1 MNVSE
6 WWRKPDLVQVK
17 TWRSFGFP
25 RLGATILVAF
35 ISSLASGQSEQLEG
49 FAAEASNEVGY
60 VSLVLGKAHIKHGE
74 REERIS
80 KGSTIKVGDLIYT
93 GNNGHVHIRFV
104 DDALVSVRPRSTL
117 EVERYEYDRARPH
130 KSAVKFS
137 LSEGV
142 ARSISGE
149 AAKSARQRFRLNT
162 PVAAIGVRGTDFVV
176 SASSISTRALVNEG
190 SIVMAP
196 FSSLCTSEAL
206 GPCSQNA
213 VELASDAFQVMEING
228 SSLLP
233 QFETE
238 QAPGSMTN
246 LQDRFRLA
254 GQSLSSGATDSDER
268 DAASA
273 YLEVAA
279 SDEVRR
285 VGVGSSAENDP
296 LQTFNDFTPPVPLDE
311 VDVAQSQLV
320 WGRFG
325 VGHGAGEML
334 SFERLVAAEGRRI
347 TIAAS
352 DYLLYRTELAGARL
366 ESNLGVLG
374 FKLDSAQAFYDP
386 GSGEVAMRVTS
397 GSLDVDLINNS
408 FVTALGLEHAL
419 TGEVGFTGSGRVA
432 DGGYLIGLEESKS
445 VLGAV
450 ATDGLEAAYFFEQ
463 QLQSGFVS
471 GLTLWGGR

>member
-1 MNVSE
+1 MNNSR
-6 WWRKPDLVQVK
+6 WWLKAGLIQVK
-17 TWRSFGFP
+17 TRHRFDFV
-25 RLGATILVAF
+25 RLSIAILVAF
-35 ISSLASGQSEQLEG
+35 TSSLGLSQPEQGEGLAVQASS
-49 FAAEASNEVGY
+49 EVGY
-60 VSLVLGKAHIKHGE
+60 VSLVLGKAYIQSDE
-74 REERIS
+74 RRERIF
-80 KGSTIKVGDLIYT
+80 KGSAIRVGDFIYT

-104 DDALVSVRPRSTL
+104 DEALVSVRPRSTL
-117 EVERYEYDRARPH
+117 EVERYEFDRARPH

-176 SASSISTRALVNEG
+176 SANSISTRALVNEG

-196 FSSLCTSEAL
+196 FSRLCTSEAL

-213 VELASDAFQVMEING
+213 VELASDAFQVLEING

-238 QAPGSMTN
+238 QTPSSMAN

-254 GQSLSSGATDSDER
+254 GQSLSSGTADSDER

-279 SDEVRR
+279 SDKVRR
-285 VGVGSSAENDP
+285 ASVGPSAENSQ
-296 LQTFNDFTPPVPLDE
+296 LQTFQDFTPQAPLGAA
-311 VDVAQSQLV
+311 VVAQSQLV

-325 VGHGAGEML
+325 VGQGAGEML
-334 SFERLVAAEGRRI
+334 SLERLAAAEGRAI

-366 ESNLGVLG
+366 DSNLGVIG
-374 FKLDSAQAFYDP
+374 FKLDSAQASYNP
-386 GSGEVAMRVTS
+386 GSGAVAMRVTS

-408 FVTALGLEHAL
+408 FVTGLGLEHVL
-419 TGEVGFTGSGRVA
+419 TGEINFTGSGRVA
-432 DGGYLIGLEESKS
+432 DGGYLIGLEEEKS
-445 VLGAV
+445 VLGAI